1 LGLVPKPDD
10 VPILIR
16 RTHEERILATLR
28 ECGPLT
34 RAELEER
41 VGLSRTTLSDITAAL
56 LRRGALVE
64 READSGARGRGRPAT
79 RLALDPAS
87 GQFLGVDLG
96 HRQVHVAIVN
106 ASNEVIAAGGRSYS
120 IEEDWSARLDLTF
133 ELIDELAASA
143 GLGLGALEG
152 IGVGIPGP
160 AGPALR
166 DDSTAPP
173 RWRGLSREAVIEMVH
188 DRFGVRF
195 TAPIVA
201 DNNTRYA
208 ALGEAIW
215 GPSPETD
222 SLLYL
227 RLSDGVGGGL
237 VVGGRLV
244 GGAFGAAGELG
255 HITTDPSG
263 APCWC
268 GKNGCLETVAS
279 VPSVFAR
286 AGMLGADPAELD
298 PAAPAFRRAVR
309 EAGEATGW
317 VLATAAGAID
327 PREVVVAGDMLRFP
341 DFFAAVRET
350 FDRDA
355 PPVAYGSR
363 LRVSALSEQAGALG
377 AIAAAFHRSPLLAG
391 YAGSAAPARAAFGR
405 RQA

>member
-1 LGLVPKPDD
+1 MPKPDD

-28 ECGPLT
+28 EHGPLT
-34 RAELEER
+34 RAELEEH

-64 READSGARGRGRPAT
+64 RGVDAGVRGRGRPAV

-96 HRQVHVAIVN
+96 HRQVHIAVVN
-106 ASNEVIAAGGRSYS
+106 ASNEVIAAGGRSYDA
-120 IEEDWSARLDLTF
+120 EEDWGARLDLTF
-133 ELIDELAASA
+133 GLIDELAGSA
-143 GLGLGALEG
+143 GLGLSALEG
-152 IGVGIPGP
+152 IGVGVPGP
-160 AGPALR
+160 AGSPLRGDPA
-166 DDSTAPP
+166 APP
-173 RWRGLSREAVIEMVH
+173 RWRGLSRDAVIELVRE
-188 DRFGVRF
+188 RFGMRF
-195 TAPIVA
+195 TSPIVI

-208 ALGEAIW
+208 ALGEAVW

-227 RLSDGVGGGL
+227 RVSDGVGGGL

-244 GGAFGAAGELG
+244 SGAFGAAGELG

-263 APCWC
+263 MPCWC

-279 VPSVFAR
+279 TPAVFER
-286 AGMLGADPAELD
+286 AGLLGAAPADVD
-298 PAAPAFRRAVR
+298 PAAPEFRRAVR

-317 VLATAAGAID
+317 VLAAATGAID

-350 FDRDA
+350 FESEVL
-355 PPVAYGSR
+355 PIESGSR

-391 YAGSAAPARAAFGR
+391 YAGTAMPSRAVYGR

>member
-1 LGLVPKPDD
+1 VPKPDD

-28 ECGPLT
+28 ESGPLT

-64 READSGARGRGRPAT
+64 RGSDSGVRGRGRPAV

-96 HRQVHVAIVN
+96 HRQVHVAVVN
-106 ASNEVIAAGGRSYS
+106 ASNEVIAAGGRNYGA
-120 IEEDWSARLDLTF
+120 EEDWGARLDLTF
-133 ELIDELAASA
+133 GLIEELAASA

-152 IGVGIPGP
+152 IGVGVPGP
-160 AGPALR
+160 AGSPLHA
-166 DDSTAPP
+166 DSSTPP
-173 RWRGLSREAVIEMVH
+173 RWRGLSRDAVIEMVQA
-188 DRFGVRF
+188 RFGARF
-195 TAPIVA
+195 AAPIVA
-201 DNNTRYA
+201 DNNARYA
-208 ALGEAIW
+208 ALGEAVW

-222 SLLYL
+222 SLLFI

-255 HITTDPSG
+255 HITADPDG
-263 APCWC
+263 GPCWC
-268 GKNGCLETVAS
+268 GKHGCLETVAS

-286 AGMLGADPAELD
+286 AGHLGADAAEID
-298 PAAPAFRRAVR
+298 PAAPEFRRAVR

-317 VLATAAGAID
+317 VLAAAAGAID

-350 FDRDA
+350 FEREVVPIA
-355 PPVAYGSR
+355 SGSR

-391 YAGSAAPARAAFGR
+391 YASNAAPARTVFGR